1 MELVYS
7 IVVIILVYLLA
18 RFITKNFKIDLGDRK
33 KRDKMFYDKWK
44 SLPDSTKTW
53 LVPSL

>member
-18 RFITKNFKIDLGDRK
+18 RFITKNFKIDLGDCK
-33 KRDKMFYDKWK
+33 KRDKMFYDK
-44 SLPDSTKTW
+44 
-53 LVPSL
+53 

>member
-7 IVVIILVYLLA
+7 IIVIILAYLLA

-33 KRDKMFYDKWK
+33 KRDKMFYDK
-44 SLPDSTKTW
+44 
-53 LVPSL
+53 